1 MWHSKL
7 DTYNRRTLGF
17 VVQAGLTFWKVWW
30 SLRKVE
36 LLVKLPEMTQFF
48 LYFALNI
55 GPITQ
60 GKNFVFLVN
69 LLTRLLTSIL
79 TSKMISSSE
88 GETRYTT
95 TFARPWLSAIF
106 VFFWSWTGGQFLTQL
121 CHKQANNNKVSQ
133 YWEGKSLLIII
144 IFFYS
149 KFHKRKLLMVV
160 QKV

>member
-7 DTYNRRTLGF
+7 HVDAYNRHTLGF
-17 VVQAGLTFWKVWW
+17 VMQAGLTFWKVWW

-36 LLVKLPEMTQFF
+36 VLVKLSEVAKFF
-48 LYFALNI
+48 LYFGLNI
-55 GPITQ
+55 GP
-60 GKNFVFLVN
+60 KNYNSRQEFCFLVN

-106 VFFWSWTGGQFLTQL
+106 VFFRSWTGGQFSTQL

-133 YWEGKSLLIII
+133 YWEGKSLLIIM
-144 IFFYS
+144 F
-149 KFHKRKLLMVV
+149 
-160 QKV
+160 